1 MRASL
6 GGSSGVSTTPQQPLI
21 GFTKESFYKL
31 HTSCTNYIEEAAYR
45 RVLFSL
51 SFFASFGV
59 RREFKSQSM
68 ESAKFIADN
77 PEDGD
82 HNQYWYS
89 KFTIDK
95 IIEDQILQHA
105 VGGSPS
111 GGLTIAFLSTP
122 SLYYSLP
129 EELRRNS
136 YLFDFDT
143 GPKEKTW
150 STDRGY
156 VFYDFHNPTEIPS
169 HLLGQVDMVVID
181 PPFIV
186 ADVWMKYIETS
197 KLLLKVGNDAN
208 GSPMGKV
215 VMTLLFLDSV

>member
-1 MRASL
+1 
-6 GGSSGVSTTPQQPLI
+6 
-21 GFTKESFYKL
+21 
-31 HTSCTNYIEEAAYR
+31 
-45 RVLFSL
+45 
-51 SFFASFGV
+51 
-59 RREFKSQSM
+59 M
-68 ESAKFIADN
+68 ESAQFIADN

-95 IIEDQILQHA
+95 IIEDQVLQHA
-105 VGGSPS
+105 VGGSPN

-208 GSPMGKV
+208 GSPLGKV
-215 VMTLLFLDSV
+215 VMTTVAENSALLLEHLGGVSAVFQPSIPNLVYQYNLFTNYPSTVYSELNPEIPI